1 MSWQICNEP
10 RAFDKAALPQ
20 FEAWLAKTASIMK
33 SIDKRHLVSIGS
45 EGAFGC
51 EVDYDSWQRICSDP
65 NVDYCNIHIWPYNW
79 GWAKKDSLMLN
90 MQRAKDLTKEYLD
103 RHLDIC
109 AKINKPLVM
118 EEFGYPRDGVS
129 FSKQSSTTA
138 RDAYYSY
145 VFSLLADDLAKGGY
159 LQGCNFWGWGG
170 HAQPK
175 HEQWVPGDDYMCDP
189 PQEPQGLYSVF
200 STDKSTI
207 NIIKAGISNL
217 PKRK

>member
-20 FEAWLAKTASIMK
+20 FEAWLAKAASIMK

-103 RHLDIC
+103 RQ
-109 AKINKPLVM
+109 
-118 EEFGYPRDGVS
+118 FGYLCQD
-129 FSKQSSTTA
+129 QQASSYG
-138 RDAYYSY
+138 RVWLSSRWC
-145 VFSLLADDLAKGGY
+145 FFL
-159 LQGCNFWGWGG
+159 
-170 HAQPK
+170 
-175 HEQWVPGDDYMCDP
+175 
-189 PQEPQGLYSVF
+189 
-200 STDKSTI
+200 
-207 NIIKAGISNL
+207 
-217 PKRK
+217 